1 MAVRRSELFGQQ
13 VPNMRPAST
22 CRRNSAC
29 FSRGVLRTSTQR
41 MSAQTLARIIGV
53 GIIIFV
59 IVLMASSGTYV
70 VHPGYRG
77 VEVIMGK
84 VTPAPK
90 KEGFGFKIPLMTHV
104 EYVSIRQQTRED
116 QAECYSADLQQI
128 HIELRVL
135 YRIPESS
142 VVKLYQE
149 YDGEPFESLVAP
161 RVHEA
166 LKEVAALQS
175 AEQIV
180 KNREQIK
187 TKALDLARQKLNTLL
202 VIEDIV
208 IQNIR
213 LTKELEHAIEA
224 KMVQEQEAQ
233 RSKYIQQRAQIEADT
248 AVIKA
253 RGEAESIRIR
263 GEALKENPTFV
274 ELQVVDKWDGVAP
287 LIIGS
292 GENVMMS
299 LSELER
305 LRQTKENATQVPQR
319 TGRTTR

>member
-1 MAVRRSELFGQQ
+1 
-13 VPNMRPAST
+13 
-22 CRRNSAC
+22 
-29 FSRGVLRTSTQR
+29 
-41 MSAQTLARIIGV
+41 MSAQTIARIVGV

-59 IVLMASSGTYV
+59 LVLMSSSGTYV

-77 VEVIMGK
+77 VEVTMGK
-84 VTPAPK
+84 VTAMPK
-90 KEGFGFKIPLMTHV
+90 KEGFGFKAPLITRV
-104 EYVSIRQQTRED
+104 ENVSIRQQTAED

-142 VVKLYQE
+142 VVKLYQG
-149 YDGEPFESLVAP
+149 YDGDPFQSLVAP
-161 RVHEA
+161 RIHEA

-187 TKALDLARQKLNTLL
+187 TRALDLARQKLAALL
-202 VIEDIV
+202 IIEDIV

-263 GEALKENPTFV
+263 GEALKNNPTFV
-274 ELQVVDKWDGVAP
+274 ELQVVDRWDGIAP

-292 GENVMMS
+292 GDKVM
-299 LSELER
+299 LPLAELER
-305 LRQTKENATQVPQR
+305 RRDLTTNATSIPQR
-319 TGRTTR
+319 SGRTTR

>member
-1 MAVRRSELFGQQ
+1 
-13 VPNMRPAST
+13 
-22 CRRNSAC
+22 
-29 FSRGVLRTSTQR
+29 
-41 MSAQTLARIIGV
+41 MSAQTIARIIGV

-77 VEVIMGK
+77 VEITMGK
-84 VTPAPK
+84 VTPLPK
-90 KEGFGFKIPLMTHV
+90 KEGFGFKMPLITRV
-104 EYVSIRQQTRED
+104 ETTSIRQQTAED
-116 QAECYSADLQQI
+116 KAECYSADLQQI

-142 VVKLYQE
+142 VVKLYQG
-149 YDGEPFESLVAP
+149 YDGDPFQSLVAP
-161 RVHEA
+161 RIHEA

-187 TKALDLARQKLNTLL
+187 TRALDIAKQKLGTLL

-224 KMVQEQEAQ
+224 KMVQEQDAQ
-233 RSKYIQQRAQIEADT
+233 RSKFVQQRAQIEADT

-263 GEALKENPTFV
+263 GEALKDNPTFV
-274 ELQVVDKWDGVAP
+274 ELQVVDRWDGIAP

-292 GENVMMS
+292 GDRVMMP
-299 LSELER
+299 LAELER
-305 LRQTKENATQVPQR
+305 RRDLTTNATPLLQR

>member
-1 MAVRRSELFGQQ
+1 
-13 VPNMRPAST
+13 
-22 CRRNSAC
+22 
-29 FSRGVLRTSTQR
+29 
-41 MSAQTLARIIGV
+41 MSAQNIARLIGV
-53 GIIIFV
+53 GILIFV
-59 IVLMASSGTYV
+59 IVLMATSGTYMV
-70 VHPGYRG
+70 PPGYRG
-77 VEVIMGK
+77 VEVTMGR

-90 KEGFGFKIPLMTHV
+90 KEGFGFKMPMITHV
-104 EYVSIRQQTRED
+104 EKTSIRQQTKED
-116 QAECYSADLQQI
+116 QAECYSSDLQQI

-142 VVKLYQE
+142 VVKLYQT
-149 YDGEPFESLVAP
+149 YDGEPFESLLAP
-161 RVHEA
+161 RIHEA

-180 KNREQIK
+180 KAREQIK
-187 TKALDLARQKLNTLL
+187 SKALALAQQKVAGLI

-233 RSKYIQQRAQIEADT
+233 RSKFIQQRAQIDADT

-253 RGEAESIRIR
+253 RGEAQSMRIR
-263 GEALKENPTFV
+263 GEALKENPAYL
-274 ELQVVDKWDGVAP
+274 ELQIVDRWDGIAP
-287 LIIGS
+287 LIIGGS
-292 GENVMMS
+292 EQFVMP
-299 LSELER
+299 LGDFEKLK
-305 LRQTKENATQVPQR
+305 QNGIQVPQR